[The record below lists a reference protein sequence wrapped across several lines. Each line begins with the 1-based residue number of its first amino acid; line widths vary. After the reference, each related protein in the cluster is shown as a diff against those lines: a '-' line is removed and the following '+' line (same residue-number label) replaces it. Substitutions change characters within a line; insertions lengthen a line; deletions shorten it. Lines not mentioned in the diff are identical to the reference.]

1 LAPVAEGKQ
10 MQVTPR
16 REQRPTHAEGATA
29 APYLSSTDPLSSDA
43 SLADLD
49 PSSAEWLSAY
59 IDAEAELDADSLPAS
74 LATVQGLARWDAYHL
89 IGDVLRTPD
98 LAQPVSAGFHARFLH
113 ALEQEAPIIAAPRRA
128 PQRRFM
134 TRYGLPG
141 LAAAAAVASVT
152 WMAQPYFGSQPTAPG
167 TAEFTASS
175 FIPGQGLV
183 SQVSSPVAPAGTA
196 PNNGSFLPAD
206 AASAAGGDLSLA
218 DYLDAHRQV
227 SGKSAIREVSTT
239 SYDTEAGQR

>member
-1 LAPVAEGKQ
+1 
-10 MQVTPR
+10 MQVIPR
-16 REQRPTHAEGATA
+16 RDRHPTHAEGATA
-29 APYLSSTDPLSSDA
+29 APYLSSSESSG
-43 SLADLD
+43 SHLTDLD
-49 PSSAEWLSAY
+49 PSTAEWLSAY
-59 IDAEAELDADSLPAS
+59 IDAEADLDADSLPAS
-74 LATVQGLARWDAYHL
+74 LSTADGLARWDAYHL

-98 LAQPVSAGFHARFLH
+98 LAQPVSAGFHARFLD
-113 ALEQEAPIIAAPRRA
+113 ALDQEAPIIAAPRRA

-167 TAEFTASS
+167 TAELTASS
-175 FIPGQGLV
+175 FIPGQGMV
-183 SQVSSPVAPAGTA
+183 SQVSSPAAPSASSNT
-196 PNNGSFLPAD
+196 PFLPAG
-206 AASAAGGDLSLA
+206 AVSAPGADLSLA

>member
-1 LAPVAEGKQ
+1 
-10 MQVTPR
+10 M
-16 REQRPTHAEGATA
+16 
-29 APYLSSTDPLSSDA
+29 SSSDPLSSDA

-59 IDAEAELDADSLPAS
+59 IDAEAQLDADSLPAS
-74 LATVQGLARWDAYHL
+74 LATADGLARWDAYHL

-98 LAQPVSAGFHARFLH
+98 LAQPVSAGFHARFLD

-175 FIPGQGLV
+175 FIPGQGMV
-183 SQVSSPVAPAGTA
+183 SQVSSPVAPSTS
-196 PNNGSFLPAD
+196 PSNGSLLPAD
-206 AASAAGGDLSLA
+206 AASAASGDLSLA